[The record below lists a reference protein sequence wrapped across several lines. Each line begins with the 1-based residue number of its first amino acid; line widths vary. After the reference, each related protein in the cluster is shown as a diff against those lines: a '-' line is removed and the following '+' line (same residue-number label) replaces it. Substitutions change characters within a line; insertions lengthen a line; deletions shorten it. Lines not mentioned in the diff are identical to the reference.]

1 MTNRHRGA
9 VIAVAALLLGAET
22 ASAQV
27 GAPPVLDPWTIT
39 VDAETGIFIPV
50 RAFGKDVGEVD
61 LVDADQT
68 SVLLPGAKAEVSA
81 FVGVGLRLQLP
92 NPGISIRA
100 SYQRTL
106 DTEVIGSTKF
116 ADFQLDNPGVNKTFS
131 GKLTV
136 SQVLARIVFV
146 RRLDRSFRPIIN
158 IGVGLRDY
166 DFTDA
171 DCGGAVG
178 VQQKFVCKQSNAV
191 TKNQT
196 RPVILFGLGGEWT
209 QGSFDIFGQIN
220 DIISGFDTEFSTG
233 NGEPQTDLLLS
244 LGIAYHIH

>member
-9 VIAVAALLLGAET
+9 VAVAALLLGAET

-27 GAPPVLDPWTIT
+27 APPVLDPWTIT
-39 VDAETGIFIPV
+39 VDAESGIFIPV
-50 RAFGKDVGEVD
+50 RAFGKDVGEPD
-61 LVDADQT
+61 ILDPENT
-68 SVLLPGAKAEVSA
+68 KVLLPGAKAEESA
-81 FVGVGLRLQLP
+81 FVAVGLRLQLP

-100 SYQRTL
+100 SFSRTL
-106 DTEVIGSTKF
+106 GAEVIGSTKF
-116 ADFQLDNPGVNKTFS
+116 GRLQPDNPIVTKTYTS
-131 GKLTV
+131 DLTV

-171 DCGGAVG
+171 DCRDAVG
-178 VQQKFVCKQSNAV
+178 VQQTFICQKSNDV

-196 RPVILFGLGGEWT
+196 QPVILFGLGAEWT
-209 QGSFDIFGQIN
+209 QGSFDIFGQVN

-233 NGEPQTDLLLS
+233 NGESQTDLLLS